1 MHLLPSLCQGSK
13 LNLRSPFYFFYRIFF
28 YHSFK
33 PLNST
38 FLFLLNVPRS
48 LFDAEAFSA
57 DDELGSASISL
68 AKARIHHEDKLQA
81 PVIRPKSRK
90 QKGYVSITLQ
100 FEPNDALLMPPTQQT
115 PYAQQA
121 SFTLYQPPQFPQ
133 YPSAY
138 QYPSGYFACPP
149 SAPAYAYPHALA
161 ASSIDLAA
169 SLEMLLRKR

>member
-1 MHLLPSLCQGSK
+1 MALSVGVITATVEYAKGLKDAELFGKIDPYAVLKVGDQKFRTKTLKGAGT
-13 LNLRSPFYFFYRIFF
+13 SPVWDE
-28 YHSFK
+28 
-33 PLNST
+33 T
-38 FLFLLNVPRS
+38 FTFNVINENMLEIT

-68 AKARIHHEDKLQA
+68 AKARIHLEDKLQA

-138 QYPSGYFACPP
+138 QYP
-149 SAPAYAYPHALA
+149 
-161 ASSIDLAA
+161 
-169 SLEMLLRKR
+169 